1 MINWWNEPAI
11 SKTLRAAERKSGLP
25 LIQRQGRRLRL
36 TSAGCDLALHCTG
49 RLDEMREVAAAA
61 GPLSAAAAKRVA
73 RLPKPF
79 PPPPGIDVA
88 AAEAHLNALMAVA

>member
-1 MINWWNEPAI
+1 
-11 SKTLRAAERKSGLP
+11 
-25 LIQRQGRRLRL
+25 
-36 TSAGCDLALHCTG
+36 
-49 RLDEMREVAAAA
+49 
-61 GPLSAAAAKRVA
+61 VA